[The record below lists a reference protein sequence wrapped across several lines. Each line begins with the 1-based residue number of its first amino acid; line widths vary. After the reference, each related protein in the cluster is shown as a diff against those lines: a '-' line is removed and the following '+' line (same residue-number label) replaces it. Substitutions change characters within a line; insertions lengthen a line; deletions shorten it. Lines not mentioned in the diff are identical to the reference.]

1 MLTKDKLNN
10 KADEQVKTIV
20 ELSKQNSEL
29 AKQLANSTKIIH
41 DNITGGDSFCEIYI
55 SPNSGDS
62 ARIEAIHHGTATV
75 YDLGIKLTDVEVFR
89 KLKKNGKD
97 GFKDAQLSMT
107 LGNVS
112 PRTVMSMGILTSDF
126 STSFKQFNIQFS
138 SRNDSYFQVLKLFK
152 KGDTWIRATRI
163 KSLSS
168 DKIIYEEIAQSFP
181 IEHLNW

>member
-1 MLTKDKLNN
+1 
-10 KADEQVKTIV
+10 
-20 ELSKQNSEL
+20 
-29 AKQLANSTKIIH
+29 
-41 DNITGGDSFCEIYI
+41 
-55 SPNSGDS
+55 
-62 ARIEAIHHGTATV
+62 
-75 YDLGIKLTDVEVFR
+75 
-89 KLKKNGKD
+89 
-97 GFKDAQLSMT
+97 MT

-168 DKIIYEEIAQSFP
+168 DKIIYEEIDKSFP